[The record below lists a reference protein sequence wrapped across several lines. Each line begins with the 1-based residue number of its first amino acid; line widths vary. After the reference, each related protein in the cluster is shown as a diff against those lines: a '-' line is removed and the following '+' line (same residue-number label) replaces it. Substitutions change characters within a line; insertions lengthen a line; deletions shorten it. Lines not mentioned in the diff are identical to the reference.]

1 MADKIS
7 IYETITSTTDGKPT
21 NTKSP
26 RPSPGK
32 AWKKGTG
39 DNKNFWVKPAKPKL
53 KNGKIDNN
61 VAWDNDKG
69 WITAATQ
76 ATAWDIPLAII
87 NSDKGKN
94 SLQELFNQAW
104 AAQKSGEEWTQE
116 TFTTKLKD
124 LPWYKS
130 RSEAQRKYYTLSK
143 DASQAT
149 EFAAQIKSAKESV
162 LDAAGELG
170 TNLSDAQADEIART
184 NLQNGFN
191 ASELKNVIAGY
202 ITYSGQ
208 TEEEKI
214 GSLYGVA
221 GDAEDSIRNW
231 AKQNNVKLADDWVLN
246 QVRSVSAGDFTV
258 DKSKDYITNI
268 AKQQYG
274 AWADQLTNLTSVENL
289 AAGYRQVVA
298 REFGEEI
305 ENVKLDNKFVE
316 QAMLSMD
323 DKGRPVTTQAL
334 TKTLRKSNEWAS
346 VPKNKDKIYG
356 LGNEIL
362 SRFGM
367 R

>member
-1 MADKIS
+1 MADKDKDKIS
-7 IYETITSTTDGKPT
+7 IYETITTTTDGKKSS
-21 NTKSP
+21 TKSP

-32 AWKKGTG
+32 AWKKEG
-39 DNKNFWVKPAKPKL
+39 NFYVKPAKPKL
-53 KNGKIDNN
+53 KNGKINTN
-61 VAWDNDKG
+61 VAWDDNKG

-94 SLQELFNQAW
+94 SLQSLFNEAW
-104 AAQKSGEEWTQE
+104 AAQKDDAEWTQE
-116 TFTTKLKD
+116 MFTTKLKD

-130 RSEAQRKYYTLSK
+130 RSEAQRKFYTLSK
-143 DASQAT
+143 DASQAA
-149 EFAAQIKSAKESV
+149 EFAKQIKSSKESV
-162 LDAAGELG
+162 LDVAGEIGARL
-170 TNLSDAQADEIART
+170 TDAQADEIART

-191 ASELKNVIAGY
+191 SAELKNVVAGY

-208 TEEEKI
+208 TDDEKI

-221 GDAEDSIRNW
+221 GDTEDAIRTW
-231 AKQNNVKLADDWVLN
+231 AKQNNVKVDNDWVLR
-246 QVRSVSAGDFTV
+246 QVTAISSGDYTV

-274 AWADQLTNLTSVENL
+274 AWADKLDGLTSVENL

-298 REFGEEI
+298 TELGEDSSKIDLTNEFV
-305 ENVKLDNKFVE
+305 NN
-316 QAMLSMD
+316 AMLAMD
-323 DKGRPVTTQAL
+323 DKGKPITNQAL
-334 TKTLRKSNEWAS
+334 LQTLRKSDTWAK

-356 LGNEIL
+356 LANDIL
-362 SRFGM
+362 SKFGM